1 MSTVLE
7 TFNEIFKDVEF
18 DKNLYKLIL
27 HSNIKLITKN
37 ENKNFFG
44 GQLIGCYVVKYTY
57 YDKDEFFSYV
67 FDKDSEEIE
76 KKLKTIST
84 LNQSFKISF
93 DSINLTC
100 FYIAHRF
107 LTNNKLSKKEQ
118 LEYAAEILNYFNYRT
133 LLVICSNYFIYPIS
147 EEEALSLF
155 ERLSN
160 RYIIKKVK
168 NWNEY
173 CQYRSNEYLESKQI
187 VLLKSFRND
196 DELPNAINDLF
207 IRTKDTLKNIYR
219 EFIKLQEDDN
229 SIGIRKSTLNDLEG
243 KEVIVDNLHS
253 AEKYSNILVS
263 SLSDKNNFIR
273 SDYVNVTL
281 SIIKNISYKHINEC
295 LELFYEYSHKD
306 SKTFNE
312 TQQLLTSIIINTL
325 SYIQKHN
332 LHVKEGASIIKI
344 LNMITGVLLYSRKTN
359 VEINTLK
366 QQLSNHIDKI
376 YKVSTKKKLSSKV
389 KPNLRNAFYV
399 YVLIRTFAD

>member
-253 AEKYSNILVS
+253 AEKYSSILVS

-332 LHVKEGASIIKI
+332 LYVKEGASIIKI

>member
-295 LELFYEYSHKD
+295 LEFFYEYSHKD

>member
-263 SLSDKNNFIR
+263 SLSDRNNFIR

>member
-100 FYIAHRF
+100 FYIAHKF

-229 SIGIRKSTLNDLEG
+229 SIGVRKSTLNDLEG
-243 KEVIVDNLHS
+243 KEIIVDNLHS
-253 AEKYSNILVS
+253 AEKYSSILVS

-332 LHVKEGASIIKI
+332 LYVKEGASIIKI

-376 YKVSTKKKLSSKV
+376 YNVYTKKKLSSKV

>member
-229 SIGIRKSTLNDLEG
+229 SIGVRKSTLNDLEG
-243 KEVIVDNLHS
+243 KEIIVDNLHS
-253 AEKYSNILVS
+253 AEKYSSILVS

-332 LHVKEGASIIKI
+332 LYVKEGASIIKI

-376 YKVSTKKKLSSKV
+376 YNVYTKKKLSSKV